1 MRRILTHI
9 AKKLYVSPKIW
20 YLIEKGKEGQCE
32 KLICLLVL
40 FVTLSGCANIAPVSE
55 AQGEKLYLVAGHGI
69 VASAEPVLT
78 AINEAEYAGSD
89 VTITLQSLYYAD
101 GLLHIALM
109 ETPNSVSDKS
119 GSSSLRGIEAEFASL
134 TMGETEYKT
143 TTYYWRN
150 FEFQYTTLELEFALN
165 ETPAAGSVCTLN
177 LNGNGYDNVSLDL
190 KLAEAQNL
198 EKVSDLGIYCA
209 NSYVEIAA
217 SPQETDSGLRFE
229 LFCNNLTDYELVS
242 YGTTGDPSYAGLA
255 GKSGVYL
262 SVDGQ
267 ELYPQEHNTL
277 GTYPSV
283 LTFDA
288 SVVDDWTLHIP
299 YVIFEET
306 TELTIKE
313 CFDTEEELLTW
324 SQTVEFDHCIV
335 TFKCVKSDE
344 NHYGLQYSM
353 KRDDSAFT
361 AVALR
366 EKGSEILLADS
377 TTNSENGFFALA
389 DFEGLEFECD
399 LAGVQYAFVMEMSF
413 ETE

>member
-1 MRRILTHI
+1 M
-9 AKKLYVSPKIW
+9 K
-20 YLIEKGKEGQCE
+20 
-32 KLICLLVL
+32 KLICLLAL
-40 FVTLSGCANIAPVSE
+40 FVTLSGCADIAPVSE
-55 AQGEKLYLVAGHGI
+55 AQGEKLYLVDGQGI
-69 VASAEPVLT
+69 VASVEPVIT
-78 AINEAEYAGSD
+78 ASNEVEYAGSD
-89 VTITLQSLYYAD
+89 VTITLQSLYCAD

-119 GSSSLRGIEAEFASL
+119 GSSSLRGTEAEFASL
-134 TMGETEYKT
+134 TMDDTEYKT
-143 TTYYWRN
+143 MTYCWRN
-150 FEFQYTTLELEFALN
+150 FEFQYNTLELEFALN
-165 ETPAAGSVCTLN
+165 KTPAVGSVCTLN

-190 KLAEAQNL
+190 ELAEAQNI
-198 EKVSDLGIYCA
+198 EKVSDLGLYCA

-217 SPQETDSGLRFE
+217 SPQEIDSGVRFE

-242 YGTTGDPSYAGLA
+242 YGTTGHPSYAGLA
-255 GKSGVYL
+255 GKNGVYL

-267 ELYPQEHNTL
+267 ELYPKEHNTL

-288 SVVDDWTLHIP
+288 SMDDDWTLHIP

-306 TELTIKE
+306 TGLTINE
-313 CFDTEEELLTW
+313 SFDTEEELLAW
-324 SQTVEFDHCIV
+324 SQTVEFDHCTVI
-335 TFKCVKSDE
+335 FKCVKSDE

-366 EKGSEILLADS
+366 EKDSEIPLADS
-377 TTNSENGFFALA
+377 TTNSETGFIALT
-389 DFEGLEFECD
+389 DFEGLEFECA
-399 LAGVQYAFVMEMSF
+399 LAGVQYAFVMGMSF

>member
-1 MRRILTHI
+1 MKKVICLCMVLVILFCGCAGETP
-9 AKKLYVSPKIW
+9 A
-20 YLIEKGKEGQCE
+20 KEGQ
-32 KLICLLVL
+32 
-40 FVTLSGCANIAPVSE
+40 A
-55 AQGEKLYLVAGHGI
+55 EKLYLVDGQGI

-78 AINEAEYAGSD
+78 ASNEAEYAGSD
-89 VTITLQSLYYAD
+89 MTMTLQSLYCAD

-119 GSSSLRGIEAEFASL
+119 GSSSLRGTEAEFASL
-134 TMGETEYKT
+134 TLDETEYKT
-143 TTYYWRN
+143 TTYCWRN
-150 FEFQYTTLELEFALN
+150 FEFQYSTLELEFALDK
-165 ETPAAGSVCTLN
+165 TPAAGSVCTLT

-190 KLAEAQNL
+190 KLTEAQTV
-198 EKVSDLGIYCA
+198 EKVSDLGLYCA

-229 LFCNNLTDYELVS
+229 LFCNNLTDYDLVS
-242 YGTTGDPSYAGLA
+242 YGTTGHPSYAGLA

-267 ELYPQEHNTL
+267 ELYPQEHNSL

-288 SVVDDWTLHIP
+288 SLDDDWTLHIP
-299 YVIFEET
+299 YVILEET

-313 CFDTEEELLTW
+313 DFDTEEELLAW
-324 SQTVEFDHCIV
+324 SQTVEFDHCTV

-366 EKGSEILLADS
+366 EEDSEILLADS
-377 TTNSENGFFALA
+377 TTNLETGFLALA
-389 DFEGLEFECD
+389 DFEGLEFECA

>member
-1 MRRILTHI
+1 M
-9 AKKLYVSPKIW
+9 K
-20 YLIEKGKEGQCE
+20 

-242 YGTTGDPSYAGLA
+242 YGTTGDPSYAGVA
-255 GKSGVYL
+255 GKNGVYL

-299 YVIFEET
+299 YVIFEEN
-306 TELTIKE
+306 TELTMKE
-313 CFDTEEELLTW
+313 SLDTEEELLTW
-324 SQTVEFDHCIV
+324 SQTVEFDHCTV
-335 TFKCVKSDE
+335 TFKCVKNYE
-344 NHYGLQYSM
+344 NYYGLQYSM

-377 TTNSENGFFALA
+377 TTNSETGFFALA